1 MRRRLFAGIL
11 SLAIISLGAFAF
23 ALHTAAAGDL
33 KPRDARKMIAHL
45 AGIDLPSEGV
55 RIKEVTPTGNSAL
68 VVAQVETAFRFVKE
82 GENWRV
88 AEIRTGNNKWEDVNM
103 LVSALNAQK
112 AALARAE
119 LGTIATALESFKRER
134 GFYLESKSE
143 AALIDNL
150 NPWYLRDVIRQDPWH
165 RPYEYEGNREGY
177 SLRSAGAD
185 GKVGTADDVVVSR

>member
-112 AALARAE
+112 AAVARAE

-165 RPYEYEGNREGY
+165 RPYEYEGTREGY

>member
-1 MRRRLFAGIL
+1 MRRQLFTGIL
-11 SLAIISLGAFAF
+11 SLSIISLGAFAF

-33 KPRDARKMIAHL
+33 KPKDARKLIAHL
-45 AGIDLPSEGV
+45 AGIELPSDSV
-55 RIKEVTPTGNSAL
+55 RIKEVTATGNSAI

-103 LVSALNAQK
+103 LVSALNEQK

-134 GFYLESKSE
+134 GFYVESKSQS
-143 AALIDNL
+143 ALIDHL
-150 NPWYLRDVIRQDPWH
+150 NPWYLREVIRQDPWH
-165 RPYEYEGNREGY
+165 RPYEYEGTHEGY

-185 GKVGTADDVVVSR
+185 GKVGTADDVVISR